1 MAPGAASA
9 RTTTLIDRGPPVS
22 GGSRAGSGRY
32 FPNTGPRSAKGGG
45 RSARRR
51 AARWL
56 GGAALG
62 LALLGAATACDDE
75 AGPAEAFHTAP
86 LERPATPGPGV
97 LHRAARSGDLA
108 AVRAALAQGADPDA
122 RDSHGRTALHAYFS
136 KHNWQLQPEL
146 LEALLAAGAD
156 AGARDAAGITVL
168 QAAAER
174 SRPEAIER
182 LLRAG
187 AELEATDSRGRT
199 ALHHAAKAG
208 QLRNTASLLA
218 AGAEP
223 DPIDEEGRSP
233 LHAAA
238 AERHWDSAL
247 ALIRAGADPSRGDG
261 YGDTPLAWLTGRCL
275 DELSRA
281 GDEAGGKAACLRIAA
296 LLGPCLHRA
305 AADGRLAAAVRLLA
319 RGADP
324 AERYAFLPGE
334 GSAGNALH
342 AAARSGHVDLVR
354 TLLDAGMAVDSR
366 TANGW
371 TALHLAAW
379 AGRREIV
386 ELLLGRGAAPTARTR
401 AGQTA
406 AALAARRGDDSL
418 VKRLTVDG
426 GP

>member
-1 MAPGAASA
+1 MRSMSPGAGSA
-9 RTTTLIDRGPPVS
+9 RPHFFGHRIRG
-22 GGSRAGSGRY
+22 AIQ
-32 FPNTGPRSAKGGG
+32 
-45 RSARRR
+45 RR

-56 GGAALG
+56 ASAGLG
-62 LALLGAATACDDE
+62 LLLLNTAAACDDD
-75 AGPAEAFHTAP
+75 AGPAEAFHSAP
-86 LERPATPGPGV
+86 LERPEAPPPGV

-108 AVRAALAQGADPDA
+108 AVRAALAQGAAPDA

-156 AGARDAAGITVL
+156 AGARDGAGTTVL

-187 AELEATDSRGRT
+187 AELEATDARGRT
-199 ALHHAAKAG
+199 ALHHAAAAG
-208 QLRNTASLLA
+208 QLRNTAALLA
-218 AGAEP
+218 LGAAP
-223 DPIDEEGRSP
+223 DALDDEGRSP

-238 AERHWDSAL
+238 AERHWAAAL
-247 ALIRAGADPSRGDG
+247 ALIRAGADPTRGDG
-261 YGDTPLAWLTGRCL
+261 YGDTPLDWLTGRCL
-275 DELSRA
+275 DELDRA
-281 GDEAGGKAACLRIAA
+281 ADDARGDSCLRIEA
-296 LLGPCLHRA
+296 LLSPCLHRA
-305 AADGRLAAAVRLLA
+305 AAGGRLAPAVRLLA

-324 AERYAFLPGE
+324 SERYAFLPGA

-342 AAARSGHVDLVR
+342 AAARGGHAGLVR
-354 TLLDAGMAVDSR
+354 ALLDAGVAIDSR

-379 AGRREIV
+379 AGRREVV
-386 ELLLGRGAAPTARTR
+386 ELLLARGAAATARTR

-418 VKRLTVDG
+418 AKRLTVDG